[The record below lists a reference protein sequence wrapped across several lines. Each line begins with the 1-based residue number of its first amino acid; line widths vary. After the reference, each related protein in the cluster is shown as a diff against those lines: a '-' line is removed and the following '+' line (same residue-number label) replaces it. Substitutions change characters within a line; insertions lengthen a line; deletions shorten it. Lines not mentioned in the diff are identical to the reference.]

1 MKSSAKGTTIQMPTT
16 PKNNGNII
24 ILGIKKPKERIK
36 EISADIFP
44 LENAVNIAEE
54 KILNPSNKNAEA

>member
-1 MKSSAKGTTIQMPTT
+1 MPTT